1 MSIVQK
7 YSKRSYHCFPYSHGY
22 MNKLFIYNLS
32 SFLFLISHLF
42 WEITESK
49 LIDDLKGSVS
59 RDFWP
64 LFFHDSNPSG
74 LLTNILI
81 YFNSV
86 LTSPSYFIVNFKNPN
101 PVSLTPSW
109 SQKIVGQNETL
120 LFILEIYSPVI
131 DVFTHK
137 LIVPLKASRDQKK
150 FWFRHW
156 CDAHRAWSRTPN
168 TESCLNL
175 HIS

>member
-1 MSIVQK
+1 MALCPLSRNILSVLITV
-7 YSKRSYHCFPYSHGY
+7 SHIHTDIWINY
-22 MNKLFIYNLS
+22 LFITSRLS
-32 SFLFLISHLF
+32 YSFLSHLF

-86 LTSPSYFIVNFKNPN
+86 LTSTSYFIVNFENSKSSVFDTVVESKNCWTKWN
-101 PVSLTPSW
+101 PTFYTW
-109 SQKIVGQNETL
+109 N
-120 LFILEIYSPVI
+120 LFP
-131 DVFTHK
+131 
-137 LIVPLKASRDQKK
+137 RD
-150 FWFRHW
+150 R
-156 CDAHRAWSRTPN
+156 CAHP
-168 TESCLNL
+168 
-175 HIS
+175 